1 MPATVPAIS
10 PARPD
15 DALAIAALWHEHLG
29 ETGAAVDPSFTP
41 AHGPG
46 QTAARLKRAL
56 ARGTLV
62 GWVARIATG
71 GIAGYLTA
79 RLNARD
85 PLFGDSFLDDPVLYL
100 VDVDVAE
107 AWRRRGLARRLLA
120 AAEDYAREQG
130 VGTLELATIVR
141 DARAVAAWT
150 RLGFVPRVTLM
161 RRPVQGVR
169 DERTR

>member
-1 MPATVPAIS
+1 MPATAPAIA

-15 DALAIAALWHEHLG
+15 DALAIAALWHAHLS
-29 ETGAAVDPSFTP
+29 ETGVAVDPGFTP
-41 AHGPG
+41 AHGPE

-62 GWVARIATG
+62 GWVARVAAG

-79 RLNARD
+79 RLHTRD
-85 PLFGDSFLDDPVLYL
+85 PLFGDSFRDEPVLYL

-120 AAEDYAREQG
+120 AAEDHAREQG
-130 VGTLELATIVR
+130 VATLELATIVR

-150 RLGFVPRVTLM
+150 RLGFVPRITLM
-161 RRPVQGVR
+161 RRPVDTPHR
-169 DERTR
+169 ERTR